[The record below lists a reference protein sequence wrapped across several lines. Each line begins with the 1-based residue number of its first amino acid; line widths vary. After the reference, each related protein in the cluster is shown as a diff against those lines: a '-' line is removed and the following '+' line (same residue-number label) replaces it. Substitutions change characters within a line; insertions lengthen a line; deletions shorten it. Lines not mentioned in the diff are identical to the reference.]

1 MKKALVILNPGFA
14 AKQDKVPADLS
25 QYSMIVVINT
35 TGHADQKALDSAWS
49 SQPWGNA
56 PNTLKCIDAELPKT
70 GIIQKLKKMQAIEIV
85 GYGLTNMNIAC
96 LSLICGSMKSTV
108 VALKFEHCLNF
119 KQEELPQVY
128 QKLQVLA
135 EKLKVHITIP
145 PSALEHLLAKKD

>member
-14 AKQDKVPADLS
+14 AKQSKVPADLS
-25 QYSMIVVINT
+25 PYSLIVVINT
-35 TGHADQKALDSAWS
+35 QSHAEQRSLDLAWS
-49 SQPWGNA
+49 SEPWANS
-56 PNTLKCIDAELPKT
+56 PNTLKCVDAELPRT

-145 PSALEHLLAKKD
+145 PSALEHLLANKA